1 MTIFVNNMSRKNM
14 YIQKELKNKCDIC
27 DSLKKA
33 CWNGEFWQKHLVK
46 TVFVYFQIWIEEGCS
61 FFTIFDLLGKNKT
74 TNKYYCNTWSKLSK
88 TDCSVGMR

>member
-1 MTIFVNNMSRKNM
+1 MSRKNM

-61 FFTIFDLLGKNKT
+61 FFLQFLTYLAKIKQLTNTIAIPDLNCQRPT
-74 TNKYYCNTWSKLSK
+74 A
-88 TDCSVGMR
+88 V